1 MSNLFSKE
9 SALAF
14 LSRRDR
20 QPELMD
26 QPEVDRDAHR
36 HALDGLRTTNSIC
49 RTAQVIWRGIMDL
62 NIRPT
67 GGQPLRVLDI
77 AAGGGDVLRGVAK
90 LASEQGVAMEFHGC
104 DISATAVEYAQC
116 AANRDAVA
124 NVGFSRLNALTDPLP
139 TGYDVL
145 MCTLFLHH
153 LSEVDAIELLR
164 QMAGAAKRCV
174 IVDDLRR
181 TRFGYF
187 YAWAGGRLITRSHI
201 VHADGPLSVRAAFTI
216 AEARQLALDAG
227 LQNARFRSHW
237 PERFLMSWTKTQ
249 L

>member
-1 MSNLFSKE
+1 
-9 SALAF
+9 LAF

-26 QPEVDRDAHR
+26 QPGLDADTHR

-49 RTAQVIWRGIMDL
+49 RTAHVIWRGIMDL

-77 AAGGGDVLRGVAK
+77 AAGGGDVVLGLAK
-90 LASEQGVAMEFHGC
+90 LGTRYGISMELHGC
-104 DISATAVEYAQC
+104 DINATAVEHAQN
-116 AANRDAVA
+116 AANQAAVA
-124 NVGFSRLNALTDPLP
+124 NVRFSQLNALTAPLP
-139 TGYDVL
+139 NDYDVL

-153 LSEVDAIELLR
+153 LSEVDARELLR
-164 QMAGAAKRCV
+164 RMAQAAKRCV

-201 VHADGPLSVRAAFTI
+201 VHTDGPLSVRAAFTI

-227 LQNARFRSHW
+227 LQNAHFRRHW
-237 PERFLMSWTKTQ
+237 PERYMMSWTKAQ
-249 L
+249 Q

>member
-1 MSNLFSKE
+1 M
-9 SALAF
+9 AF

-26 QPEVDRDAHR
+26 QPEVDKDAHR

-49 RTAQVIWRGIMDL
+49 RTAQVIWRGITDL

-77 AAGGGDVLRGVAK
+77 AAGGGDVLLGLAK
-90 LASEQGVAMEFHGC
+90 LASRQGVAMELHGC
-104 DISATAVEYAQC
+104 DINGTAVEYAQR
-116 AANRDAVA
+116 AAKRAAVL
-124 NVGFSRLNALTDPLP
+124 NVGFSQLNALTDPLP
-139 TGYDVL
+139 KDYDVL

-153 LSEVDAIELLR
+153 LSGIDATALLR
-164 QMAGAAKRCV
+164 RMAAAAKRGV

-201 VHADGPLSVRAAFTI
+201 VHTDGPLSVRAAFTI
-216 AEARQLALDAG
+216 SEARQLALDAG
-227 LQNARFRSHW
+227 LRDACFQRHW

-249 L
+249 P